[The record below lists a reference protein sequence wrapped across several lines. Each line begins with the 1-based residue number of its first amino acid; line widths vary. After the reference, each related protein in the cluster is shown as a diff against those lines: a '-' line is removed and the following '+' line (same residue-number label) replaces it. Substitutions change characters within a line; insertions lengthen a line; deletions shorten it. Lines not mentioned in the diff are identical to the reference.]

1 MLLHVHVNNILFLKT
16 GATTPFIEM
25 PLPLSQNM
33 CIPKHVP
40 CVGPLQETSS
50 YSQRLFSIE
59 LLLPAGSAGMIADN
73 IPVIVTTLVYT
84 NHIC

>member
-1 MLLHVHVNNILFLKT
+1 MLLHVNNILFLQT

-40 CVGPLQETSS
+40 SVGGLQETSS

-59 LLLPAGSAGMIADN
+59 LLLPGSAGMIEA
-73 IPVIVTTLVYT
+73 TFL
-84 NHIC
+84 